1 MQSRIVG
8 SHFRRYRFR
17 CSPTH
22 LATISNSNFSTSTA
36 EAKTVLLVGC
46 SGSLGSTLASHL
58 KESYQTTIIGVDF
71 TEPSS
76 SSSCPIDAFIE
87 LSPDHA
93 SIPELTQGM
102 QQGLNETLESPQ
114 QSINAMIVT
123 SGGFA
128 MDPSVDI
135 RTAPEDVV
143 QSVQVHDDLMKMNY
157 NPLVATGSL
166 LPHYMTHTNGLFV
179 GIGATASLYPQPTLQ
194 AYGSSKAAAA
204 YYLSSLGHLTHK
216 SLKNKY
222 VQRDQSPEAKQR
234 RARMPHLQSLT
245 VLGILP
251 ETLDT
256 NVNRSSLNDMT
267 ERQKQEAKTWTPP
280 MDIARQIGIWLDIP
294 SLRPHS
300 GSLVKTVTS
309 PVEVEGRGVGR
320 TEFKLV
326 R

>member
-1 MQSRIVG
+1 MQSRIVA
-8 SHFRRYRFR
+8 SLLRTSRFR
-17 CSPTH
+17 CSTAPPT
-22 LATISNSNFSTSTA
+22 TSYCSFSTESSSN
-36 EAKTVLLVGC
+36 EPKNVLLVGC
-46 SGSLGSTLASHL
+46 SGTLGSTIASHL
-58 KESYQTTIIGVDF
+58 KETYHCTLIGVDF
-71 TEPSS
+71 TEPSPS
-76 SSSCPIDAFIE
+76 SLVDAFIE

-93 SIPELTQGM
+93 SIPELTHGM
-102 QQGLNETLESPQ
+102 QQGLEETLESPQ
-114 QSINAMIVT
+114 QAFDAMIVT

-128 MDPSVDI
+128 IDPTFESGEENDAI
-135 RTAPEDVV
+135 V
-143 QSVQVHDDLMKMNY
+143 QSIQVHEDLMKMNY
-157 NPLVATGSL
+157 NPLVATGAL
-166 LPHYMTHTNGLFV
+166 LSKYMTHTNGLMV

-204 YYLSSLGHLTHK
+204 YYLASLGHSTAK

-222 VQRDQSPEAKQR
+222 VMRDQSADAKLKR
-234 RARMPHLQSLT
+234 SRMPHLTSLT

-256 NVNRSSLNDMT
+256 EVNRREMAHMT
-267 ERQKQEAKTWTPP
+267 ERQQKEARTWTPP
-280 MDIARQIGIWLDIP
+280 LDIARQIGIWVEIP